1 MDLME
6 IWISLPSVEIAEV
19 NYREG
24 RPSRTDG
31 PMSLVTMEDGGF
43 YLWDGYHRL
52 VERTTKGEELEFKVE
67 HWDGWPS
74 TFKGTPGSRKWS
86 LAEMLP
92 EEDRHVLRKISEWK
106 ATFGSR

>member
-67 HWDGWPS
+67 HWDGWP
-74 TFKGTPGSRKWS
+74 
-86 LAEMLP
+86 EMLP

-106 ATFGSR
+106 ATFNLNGSR